1 MSYLKDF
8 CEIITKGTTPSTYGY
23 SFKNSGIKFIRSE
36 NITDSE

>member
-23 SFKNSGIKFIRSE
+23 SFKFRHKVYQVRKYN
-36 NITDSE
+36 